1 MAQSESQ
8 PASQCIKCSEGRHE
22 NCLRYKGYFCK
33 CPNEYHEKNRA
44 GWSVCMS
51 NVVSLVYT
59 MATGINDKIA
69 QFLRECQ
76 TWEKKATNIL
86 GVFLLKLPASK
97 QNPSSIAIEINQQIL
112 LGQLS

>member
-1 MAQSESQ
+1 
-8 PASQCIKCSEGRHE
+8 
-22 NCLRYKGYFCK
+22 
-33 CPNEYHEKNRA
+33 
-44 GWSVCMS
+44 MS